1 MLNYRLNILLS
12 IVLAGFILT
21 ALRSYGQISH
31 PLPPQHPNPVVP
43 AASNKP
49 YSSPLGGTANDVFR
63 QNQNAANQRM
73 GYEPP
78 VVPPSN
84 PVLTH
89 QFIFQQA
96 QKTSREQQQLPEVQK
111 LLKKDIPVYPVN
123 AERLNTT
130 RNYHQAYQALV
141 DMQNG
146 IQPFSLKQAVFL
158 IENAWHDNSLNYEEY
173 ITNIEQKTAA
183 LTVLMKTE
191 GIEPSNQLGKNYLI
205 QKLLTERVTE
215 YRNNTAYR
223 VHQPFVY
230 DFDDYMGEKDWSK
243 MFVTKLLKTGKG
255 QCHSLP
261 LLYLILAEETETQAW
276 LSLAPEHSF
285 IMFSDQQN
293 RSFYNYETTS
303 GQIVSENWLMESG
316 YINTTAIQ
324 NRIYLDTL
332 SRKDLMA
339 TLLADLI
346 MGYTN
351 KFSYDNFVI
360 SMVENLLAFSPNSL
374 QGQMFKA
381 EILAIKTKMSLQK
394 AGNPPV
400 EQLSNYP
407 EAQASYTALLRHYD
421 YIDQLG
427 YVEMPKEM
435 YEQWLASLETEIRK
449 REQQSL
455 KNQLIKDAKT
465 LR

>member
-12 IVLAGFILT
+12 IVLAGFILP
-21 ALRSYGQISH
+21 ALHSYGQISH
-31 PLPPQHPNPVVP
+31 PFPPQHPNPVVP

-49 YSSPLGGTANDVFR
+49 YSSPLGGTANDIFQ
-63 QNQNAANQRM
+63 QNQNAANKRI
-73 GYEPP
+73 GYETP

-89 QFIFQQA
+89 QFILQQA
-96 QKTSREQQQLPEVQK
+96 QKTSREQQQLREIQK
-111 LLKKDIPVYPVN
+111 LLKKDIPVYPVTT
-123 AERLNTT
+123 ERLNNTQH
-130 RNYHQAYQALV
+130 YHQAYQALLE
-141 DMQNG
+141 MQNG

-158 IENAWHDNSLNYEEY
+158 IENAWYDNSLDYEEY
-173 ITNIEQKTAA
+173 ATRIKKKTSA
-183 LTVLMKTE
+183 LNTLMKTE
-191 GIEPSNQLGKNYLI
+191 GIASSNQLGKNYLI
-205 QKLLTERVTE
+205 QKLMTERITE
-215 YRNNTAYR
+215 YRNNIAYQ
-223 VHQPFVY
+223 VHQPFIY

-261 LLYLILAEETETQAW
+261 LLYLILAEETGTEAW

-285 IMFSDQQN
+285 IMFSDQQK

-316 YINTTAIQ
+316 YINSAAIQ

-339 TLLADLI
+339 ALLADLI

-360 SMVENLLAFSPNSL
+360 SMVENLLMLSPKSI
-374 QGQMFKA
+374 QGQMLKA
-381 EILAIKTKMSLQK
+381 EILGIKTKMSLQK
-394 AGNPPV
+394 VGNPPV

-407 EAQASYTALLRHYD
+407 EAQANYTALLRHYD

-427 YVEMPKEM
+427 YVEIPKEI
-435 YEQWLASLETEIRK
+435 YEQWLSSLETEIRK

-465 LR
+465 PR